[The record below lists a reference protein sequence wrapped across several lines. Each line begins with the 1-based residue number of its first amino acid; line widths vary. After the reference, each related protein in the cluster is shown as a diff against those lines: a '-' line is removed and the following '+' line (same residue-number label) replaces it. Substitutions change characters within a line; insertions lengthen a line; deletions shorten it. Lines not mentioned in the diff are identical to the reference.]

1 MPKNPYHIVAEAIR
15 VEYIKDT
22 DEVYLVFEVVDE
34 DFKKS
39 IKKDWTQD
47 IELKIIDRK
56 LILSEE

>member
-1 MPKNPYHIVAEAIR
+1 MSDNFHIVAEAVR

-22 DEVYLVFEVVDE
+22 DEVYLVFEIVDE

-56 LILSEE
+56 LIISKE

>member
-1 MPKNPYHIVAEAIR
+1 MSDNFHIVAEAVR

-22 DEVYLVFEVVDE
+22 DEVYLVFEIVDE

-39 IKKDWTQD
+39 IKKDWTKD

-56 LILSEE
+56 LIISKE